1 MTIFVLVPGM
11 FTGAHVW
18 RETAGRLAAAGAEAH
33 AVRLTGLDAALRP
46 AGRDVD
52 LETHIADVV
61 AVIDSLGTTG
71 RKLVLVGH
79 DYGIHPA
86 LGAADRRVGCVDR
99 IVYLD
104 SGMPG
109 DGVPAVAAVPDRSL
123 RGRTAGGDGDLASGE
138 VLPPPATREEWRRWG
153 STEGVPGPA
162 LDRLTVLAAPQP
174 MATLLQP
181 LRLTGAVHPVPATGI
196 LCTGNGA
203 TIETVQM
210 MVDRGDPTLR
220 ELAEARVASFELPTG
235 HWPMLSMPAEL
246 ADVLLRAG
254 AGEGHRLTLP
264 DASEPPAHLR
274 PFPLDVPETPR
285 ERHGNVDL
293 YLPADAEAPR
303 PVVLFVHGGPV
314 PADARP
320 TPRDWPTLRGYAHC
334 AAAGGAVAAVVD
346 HRLHSLDD
354 YEHAAADVAAA
365 MEQVRA
371 DPRVDADR
379 AALWFF
385 SAGGPIAAPWL
396 DAPPPWLRCLA
407 ATYPVLGPLPGWGLT
422 DSRFDPARAVA
433 NAGDLPVVLTRVG
446 LETPAIAATVEGFL
460 ASAEECGADV
470 DVVDVPHGRHA
481 FETVDP
487 TDESRDAI
495 RRAMRAVLGR
505 LGVPG
510 TGFPTEA

>member
-18 RETAGRLAAAGAEAH
+18 RETADRLAAAGAEAH
-33 AVRLTGLDAALRP
+33 AVRLTGLDAASRP
-46 AGRDVD
+46 AGCDVD

-86 LGAADRRVGCVDR
+86 LGAADRRAGRVDR
-99 IVYLD
+99 TVYLD
-104 SGMPG
+104 SGMPR

-123 RGRTAGGDGDLASGE
+123 RGRTAGGDGGLPSGD
-138 VLPPPATREEWRRWG
+138 VLPPPSTREEWLRWG

-162 LDRLTVLAAPQP
+162 LDQLTALAAPQP
-174 MATLLQP
+174 VATLLQP

-220 ELAEARVASFELPTG
+220 ELAEARVTFFELPTG

-246 ADVLLRAG
+246 ADALLRAA
-254 AGEGHRLTLP
+254 AGEGHRLTLA

-274 PFPLDVPETPR
+274 PFPLDVPEAPR
-285 ERHGNVDL
+285 VRHGDVDL
-293 YLPADAEAPR
+293 YLPPDAEAPR
-303 PVVLFVHGGPV
+303 PAVLFVHGGPV

-354 YEHAAADVAAA
+354 YERAAADVTAAV
-365 MEQVRA
+365 EQVRA

-385 SAGGPIAAPWL
+385 SGGGPIAAPWL

-407 ATYPVLGPLPGWGLT
+407 ATYPVFGPLPGWGLT

-460 ASAEECGADV
+460 ASAKECGADV
-470 DVVDVPHGRHA
+470 DVVDVPHGHHA

-487 TDESRDAI
+487 SDESRDAI

-510 TGFPTEA
+510 LPTEA

>member
-86 LGAADRRVGCVDR
+86 LGAADRRLGRVDR
-99 IVYLD
+99 VVYLD
-104 SGMPG
+104 SGMPR

-123 RGRTAGGDGDLASGE
+123 HGRTAGGDGDLASGE

-162 LDRLTVLAAPQP
+162 LDRLTALAAPQP

-220 ELAEARVASFELPTG
+220 ELAEARVAFFELPTG

-293 YLPADAEAPR
+293 YLPAGAEAPR

-407 ATYPVLGPLPGWGLT
+407 ATYPVFGPLPGWGLT

-495 RRAMRAVLGR
+495 RRAVRAVLGR

>member
-18 RETAGRLAAAGAEAH
+18 RETAGQLAAAGAEAH

-86 LGAADRRVGCVDR
+86 LGAADRRLGRVDR
-99 IVYLD
+99 VVYLD
-104 SGMPG
+104 SGMPR

-123 RGRTAGGDGDLASGE
+123 HGRTAGGDGDLASGE

-162 LDRLTVLAAPQP
+162 LDRLTALAAPQP

-220 ELAEARVASFELPTG
+220 ELAEAGSPSSNC
-235 HWPMLSMPAEL
+235 P
-246 ADVLLRAG
+246 
-254 AGEGHRLTLP
+254 
-264 DASEPPAHLR
+264 
-274 PFPLDVPETPR
+274 
-285 ERHGNVDL
+285 
-293 YLPADAEAPR
+293 
-303 PVVLFVHGGPV
+303 
-314 PADARP
+314 
-320 TPRDWPTLRGYAHC
+320 
-334 AAAGGAVAAVVD
+334 
-346 HRLHSLDD
+346 
-354 YEHAAADVAAA
+354 
-365 MEQVRA
+365 
-371 DPRVDADR
+371 
-379 AALWFF
+379 
-385 SAGGPIAAPWL
+385 
-396 DAPPPWLRCLA
+396 
-407 ATYPVLGPLPGWGLT
+407 
-422 DSRFDPARAVA
+422 
-433 NAGDLPVVLTRVG
+433 
-446 LETPAIAATVEGFL
+446 
-460 ASAEECGADV
+460 
-470 DVVDVPHGRHA
+470 
-481 FETVDP
+481 
-487 TDESRDAI
+487 
-495 RRAMRAVLGR
+495 
-505 LGVPG
+505 PG
-510 TGFPTEA
+510 TGRCSPCPPNWRTSCCGRGPVRDTA

>member
-46 AGRDVD
+46 AGCDVD

-71 RKLVLVGH
+71 QKLVLVGH

-86 LGAADRRVGCVDR
+86 LGAADRRAARVDR
-99 IVYLD
+99 VVYLD
-104 SGMPG
+104 SGMPR
-109 DGVPAVAAVPDRSL
+109 DGVPAVAAVPDQSL
-123 RGRTAGGDGDLASGE
+123 RGRAAGGDGDLPSGE

-162 LDRLTVLAAPQP
+162 LERLTDLAAPQP

-181 LRLTGAVHPVPATGI
+181 LRLTGAVDPVPATGI

-203 TIETVQM
+203 SIEMVQM
-210 MVDRGDPTLR
+210 RVDRGDAALR
-220 ELAEARVASFELPTG
+220 EVAEARVAFFELPTG

-246 ADVLLRAG
+246 ADVLLRAA
-254 AGEGHRLTLP
+254 AGEGHRLALA
-264 DASEPPAHLR
+264 DASQPPAHLR
-274 PFPLDVPETPR
+274 PFPLDVPEAPR

-293 YLPADAEAPR
+293 YLPAGAEAPR

-346 HRLHSLDD
+346 HRLHTLDD
-354 YEHAAADVAAA
+354 YERAAADVAAA
-365 MEQVRA
+365 AMERVRA

-407 ATYPVLGPLPGWGLT
+407 ATYPVFGPLPGWGLT

-433 NAGDLPVVLTRVG
+433 NAGGLPVVLTRVG

-460 ASAEECGADV
+460 ASAKECGADV
-470 DVVDVPHGRHA
+470 DVVDVPHGHHA

-495 RRAMRAVLGR
+495 RRAVRAVLGR

-510 TGFPTEA
+510 LPTEA